1 MVRTRRRGIPEPE
14 FLVRIEGLRRE
25 SRRGL
30 FLCNRATGARPAIR
44 TGVKAGVHQPRPC
57 LSQPVAADAPA
68 RGSRRTHLGS
78 RIRRHRVSWPPAAW
92 AEARK
97 FSRIQVRRNPKQ
109 GRGEAATAGLS
120 LFRFFVLYYIYC
132 RKLLIGMAGGVEYLP
147 FLRSL
152 ARRAYL
158 KESLPRR
165 GGRST
170 WNVPAPGQSA
180 GPKLQP
186 KTLRNHHLPRRA

>member
-1 MVRTRRRGIPEPE
+1 MQPRHRSPSGDRNGCESGRSSAATLPEPTGRGGRRAIPRLAENASGIPDTSAPSFLATRRISGQKRAR
-14 FLVRIEGLRRE
+14 FLE
-25 SRRGL
+25 SKCG
-30 FLCNRATGARPAIR
+30 AIR
-44 TGVKAGVHQPRPC
+44 NKAG
-57 LSQPVAADAPA
+57 
-68 RGSRRTHLGS
+68 
-78 RIRRHRVSWPPAAW
+78 
-92 AEARK
+92 
-97 FSRIQVRRNPKQ
+97 
-109 GRGEAATAGLS
+109 GEAATAGLS

-186 KTLRNHHLPRRA
+186 KTCKTAISRAAHDAD

>member
-1 MVRTRRRGIPEPE
+1 MQLRHRSRRSIGPTAKRAFISAALRQPSRSRWQTRHIPRLVEKASRTPDPSAPNFLAARRIAGQTRVRFAEAKRGSIRNKTGREASYGGRRR
-14 FLVRIEGLRRE
+14 
-25 SRRGL
+25 
-30 FLCNRATGARPAIR
+30 
-44 TGVKAGVHQPRPC
+44 
-57 LSQPVAADAPA
+57 
-68 RGSRRTHLGS
+68 
-78 RIRRHRVSWPPAAW
+78 
-92 AEARK
+92 
-97 FSRIQVRRNPKQ
+97 
-109 GRGEAATAGLS
+109 
-120 LFRFFVLYYIYC
+120 FRFFILYYIYC

-186 KTLRNHHLPRRA
+186 KTCETAITRTAHDAD